1 MTTYSA
7 APAVI
12 NDYTGFRRAL
22 MFLCMLVY
30 FAGIGTLIVIGAD
43 NPLRA
48 LLEVRFALLAF
59 CCTAVTCLAVMVAF
73 VRRVPVSTP
82 DAEYGGE
89 ARR

>member
-7 APAVI
+7 APAVM

-30 FAGIGTLIVIGAD
+30 FSGIGMLIVIGAD
-43 NPLRA
+43 NPLRV

-82 DAEYGGE
+82 DAQH
-89 ARR
+89 RRDVHR